1 MKNILSL
8 FGIILLVSAFVL
20 PVQAKEKKDPDMDY
34 PQVNDKR
41 FIKEIDKK
49 EFKCRKRIAYKEVL
63 PGVSA
68 ALTKEPAIQTAIGNE
83 KYDIAAGLARVIDKQ
98 VHCSGYG
105 LVLCTAIVTIC
116 YK

>member
-1 MKNILSL
+1 MKTIVTLISTVLLAFSL
-8 FGIILLVSAFVL
+8 VVPGY
-20 PVQAKEKKDPDMDY
+20 AKEKQDPDMAY
-34 PQVNDKR
+34 PQVGDER

-49 EFKCRKRIAYKEVL
+49 EFKCSKRIAYKEVL
-63 PGVSA
+63 PGISA

-98 VHCSGYG
+98 VHCDGMG